1 MLWKN
6 LLLSSLTKKAESG
19 NSEDLLRAR
28 ITNTL
33 EEYRNPNISIIKN
46 SSFRGCTELKSI
58 DIPNATHIEQYAF
71 TGCNELTEI
80 SFPKAVIVGQHAFQ
94 FCTKLESVN
103 LPVFTGETSN
113 NSNNAPNYLFQECKA
128 LKTVILP
135 QLEKTGTYGM
145 FRDCTSLEELRTPKN
160 TFAGKDHVYGCTKL
174 RLFDN
179 GFADLTQSGVMNNTA
194 ALETLILR
202 SATVAAI
209 TPCAG
214 SVLHTGYTGDIVCNV
229 YVPSA
234 LIESYK
240 AATNWS
246 SLFAAGRCVFVALEG
261 SVYE

>member
-1 MLWKN
+1 MERILN
-6 LLLSSLTKKAESG
+6 LLALAKKSGSG
-19 NSEDLLRAR
+19 NGADLLEAR
-28 ITNTL
+28 VTNSL
-33 EEYRNPNISIIKN
+33 EAYRNPNISKIIN
-46 SSFRGCTELKSI
+46 SSFRGCTKLKSI

-80 SFPKAVIVGQHAFQ
+80 NFPKAVIVGQHAFQ
-94 FCTKLESVN
+94 FCTKLGSVN
-103 LPVFTGETSN
+103 LPVFTGETLN
-113 NSNNAPNYLFQECKA
+113 NGNNAPNYLFQECKA
-128 LKTVILP
+128 LKTVSLP

-145 FRDCTSLEELRTPKN
+145 FRDCTSLEEVRTPKN

-174 RLFDN
+174 RLWDN
-179 GFADLTQSGVMNNTA
+179 GFADLNQSGVMNNTSS
-194 ALETLILR
+194 LETLILR

-209 TPCAG
+209 TPCSG

-240 AATNWS
+240 AATNWT

-261 SVYE
+261 SEYE